1 MLAWAAA
8 ATIAAVAFRGW
19 RFGAG
24 LLVGCALAYLNFEWL
39 KSAVAAMADRITRT
53 ERARGGAGIVARFL
67 VRYVLLAV
75 AAYAIFKVSRA
86 SLHGFLIGIFLPVA
100 AIFSEALYEVW
111 AAVRGEL

>member
-1 MLAWAAA
+1 MLVWAAG
-8 ATIAAVAFRGW
+8 ATVAAVALRGW
-19 RFGAG
+19 RVGAG
-24 LLVGCALAYLNFEWL
+24 LLVGCAVAYLNFEWL

-53 ERARGGAGIVARFL
+53 ERARGGVGIVARFL
-67 VRYVLLAV
+67 VRYVLLAA
-75 AAYAIFKVSRA
+75 AAYTIFKVSRA